1 MKNIWTICWRE
12 LRSYFV
18 SPIAYGAGA
27 LFLLINGFLF
37 SLIVTGSQEASL
49 RSVMMNMMFILLL
62 FAPALTMKLIADE
75 QRMGTIELLL
85 TAPVHDWQIVV
96 GKYLGSL
103 ITYVVILMG
112 PTLYYVLVL
121 AIFGQP
127 DYGPIATS
135 YLGILLLGA
144 SFLAI
149 GLFSSSLTQNQIIAY
164 FAGLVILLLLWVA
177 DAGNGPL
184 GLSGPVGDVLSYIA
198 IPRHFDDFFRGVVD
212 TRDLVYALSLISVAL
227 FLATQI
233 LQSRRWR

>member
-37 SLIVTGSQEASL
+37 AIIVTGSQEASL

-85 TAPVHDWQIVV
+85 TAPVRDWQIVIV
-96 GKYLGSL
+96 KYLGSL
-103 ITYVVILMG
+103 ITYIVIILC
-112 PTLYYVLVL
+112 PTLYYVALL
-121 AIFGQP
+121 AVFGQP
-127 DYGPIATS
+127 DYGPIATG

-144 SFLAI
+144 SFLAV

-164 FAGLVILLLLWVA
+164 FAGLVFLLLLWVA
-177 DAGNGPL
+177 DAGNSQL
-184 GLSGPVGDVLSYIA
+184 GLSGPIGDALTYIA

-212 TRDLVYALSLISVAL
+212 TRDVVYAVSLIAVAL
-227 FLATQI
+227 FMATQI

>member
-49 RSVMMNMMFILLL
+49 RGVMMNMMFILLL

-85 TAPVHDWQIVV
+85 TAPVRDWQIVV

-121 AIFGQP
+121 AIFGKP

-177 DAGNGPL
+177 DAGNGPF

>member
-1 MKNIWTICWRE
+1 MINIWTICWRE

-27 LFLLINGFLF
+27 LFLLINGYLF
-37 SLIVTGSQEASL
+37 SVISIQSQEASL
-49 RSVMMNMMFILLL
+49 RNVMTNMMFILLL
-62 FAPALTMKLIADE
+62 LSPALTMRLLADE

-85 TAPVHDWQIVV
+85 TAPLRDWQIVV

-103 ITYVVILMG
+103 IAFVAVLLA
-112 PTLYYVLVL
+112 PTLYYVLILGV
-121 AIFGQP
+121 FGQP

-144 SFLAI
+144 SFLAV
-149 GLFSSSLTQNQIIAY
+149 GVFSSSLTQNQIIAY

-177 DAGNGPL
+177 DAGNTAL
-184 GLSGPVGDVLSYIA
+184 GFAGPVGDTLSYLA
-198 IPRHFDDFFRGVVD
+198 FPQHYTNFFAGVID
-212 TRDLVYALSLISVAL
+212 TRDLVYSLTLIAVPL
-227 FLATQI
+227 FLATQV